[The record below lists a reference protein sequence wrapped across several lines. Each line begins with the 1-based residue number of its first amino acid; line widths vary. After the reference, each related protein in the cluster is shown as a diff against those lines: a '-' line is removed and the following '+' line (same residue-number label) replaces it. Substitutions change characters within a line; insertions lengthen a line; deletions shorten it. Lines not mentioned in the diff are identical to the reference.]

1 MYILTVPALRDDS
14 GAKDITGAVLALDG
28 TATFAFDLASHKLNL
43 VTLAEL
49 GDIRQALDAVGYP
62 VEASEETS
70 AGGCHCDM
78 CD

>member
-14 GAKDITGAVLALDG
+14 GAKDITGALLALDG
-28 TATFAFDLASHKLNL
+28 TATFAFDLASHKLKL

-49 GDIRQALDAVGYP
+49 GDIRQALDAVGYS
-62 VEASEETS
+62 VEAFEETS